1 MTQKTRKTADVFDE
15 QDPLGRTYSGV
26 NAPVG
31 VPEREGDMW
40 IVETTRT
47 LPTENLQKVEV
58 PPSSKMISNT
68 TRNRVSVTRWKRKG

>member
-1 MTQKTRKTADVFDE
+1 MSRSRNTADVFIE

-47 LPTENLQKVEV
+47 LPTENLQKMEV
-58 PPSSKMISNT
+58 PPSPKMISKL